1 MSTAEDFKYIVIY
14 LSHCIVI
21 KIMAL
26 LETNVEIR
34 KMLGNNAKENVCMLH
49 KIITIEKRSL
59 QRVTPVT
66 ISLVLALRGR
76 RRCLITV
83 SIPLA
88 TFPLLHM

>member
-34 KMLGNNAKENVCMLH
+34 KMLGNNAK
-49 KIITIEKRSL
+49 
-59 QRVTPVT
+59 
-66 ISLVLALRGR
+66 
-76 RRCLITV
+76 
-83 SIPLA
+83 
-88 TFPLLHM
+88 